1 MRQPKLPTAQLI
13 DLLAA
18 GNTVRSIA
26 KANGIKLFS
35 LERQIDRLKAKHGCK
50 TAIQLVVKLK
60 LSEVNNT
67 IEQTNIE

>member
-1 MRQPKLPTAQLI
+1 MRQPKLPTAKLI

-18 GNTVRSIA
+18 GNTIRAIA

-35 LERQIDRLKAKHGCK
+35 LERQIDRLKTKHGCK
-50 TAIQLVVKLK
+50 TATQLVVKLK

-67 IEQTNIE
+67 IEQPNIE